1 MFDEM
6 MSSFMDSSII
16 RGLLDNFTII
26 YVVESSPQNVYA
38 PESSTQNVSY
48 GSVQTPNS
56 RNRSGSLF
64 CESFTWRLL
73 NLGVVF
79 KIRLILEVKFGGD
92 PENLGQVGD
101 SEHAMVFT

>member
-1 MFDEM
+1 MNVCSCYLKNTLYISEKITAAKWKKIENILQSMFDEM

-16 RGLLDNFTII
+16 RGLLDNLTII
-26 YVVESSPQNVYA
+26 YVLESSPQNVYA

-64 CESFTWRLL
+64 CESFT
-73 NLGVVF
+73 
-79 KIRLILEVKFGGD
+79 
-92 PENLGQVGD
+92 
-101 SEHAMVFT
+101 

>member
-1 MFDEM
+1 MNVCSCYLKNTLYISEEITAAKWKKIENILQSMFDEM
-6 MSSFMDSSII
+6 MRSFRDSSII

-26 YVVESSPQNVYA
+26 YVPESSPQNVYA

-64 CESFTWRLL
+64 CESFT
-73 NLGVVF
+73 
-79 KIRLILEVKFGGD
+79 
-92 PENLGQVGD
+92 
-101 SEHAMVFT
+101 